1 MSTSQWILSLTLLAW
16 ALARNVGTR
25 RIARGTFVLPLV
37 IVVAAV
43 AGFLNPLPTAGNDL
57 VLVVAFGAI
66 GVGLGLAASAA
77 TRLEHRDGVLTAT
90 AGAAFAA
97 LWIVMIG
104 ARIAFAQWATGP
116 GAPDVGVFSREHLIT
131 GADAWTAAFVVM
143 ALGMVGART
152 AALVVRSYRLTTAPA
167 VSPLPA

>member
-16 ALARNVGTR
+16 ALVRNVGTR
-25 RIARGTFVLPLV
+25 RVTRGTFVLPAV

-43 AGFLNPLPTAGNDL
+43 AGFLSPLPTAGNDL
-57 VLVVAFGAI
+57 VLVAVLGAV
-66 GVGLGLAASAA
+66 GVVLGLAASAA

-97 LWIVMIG
+97 LWVLMIG
-104 ARIAFAQWATGP
+104 VRIAFAQWATGP
-116 GAPDVGVFSREHLIT
+116 GAQTVGMFSRDHLIT

-143 ALGMVGART
+143 ALGMVLART
-152 AALVVRSYRLTTAPA
+152 AALAVRSYRVTTAPA
-167 VSPLPA
+167 VSPVSA